1 MIKTSK
7 PDNSHLGAALYYVQ
21 LKTHGGNS
29 LFELPATDSLKTTG
43 HDSVSSLAQI
53 AADELLLA
61 ADHRGITVK
70 QWVVLPNAL
79 YAFVLLPAHSRD
91 LHEGKGKPR
100 LLTSFVAG
108 FKAATAKRINLLR
121 NQPGSPVWQPSYQEQ
136 IIEDERV
143 LRRLK
148 EKMSNVNRAVISSQT
163 ASL

>member
-1 MIKTSK
+1 MIKTFK

-21 LKTHGGNS
+21 LKTHDGNS
-29 LFELPATDSLKTTG
+29 LFELPDTDSLKTR

-70 QWVVLPNAL
+70 QWVVLPDAL

-121 NQPGSPVWQPSYQEQ
+121 NQPGSPVWQPSYQQ
-136 IIEDERV
+136 QLIEDERV

-148 EKMSNVNRAVISSQT
+148 EKMSNTKRVVISSQT
-163 ASL
+163 PSL